1 MISERV
7 RPAITGPDLVFNN
20 VAPGGSIKQSVKMP
34 GGIGETFVLSNIVA
48 TGVITAGLLGAVI
61 EGRIRIDFPDQK
73 KTLTPEPVHWMTF
86 FQRFN
91 PFMAEVVMNSG
102 TIVDVTVYN
111 DGAVIGNFTVQ
122 FLGHV
127 ETGR

>member
-1 MISERV
+1 
-7 RPAITGPDLVFNN
+7 
-20 VAPGGSIKQSVKMP
+20 
-34 GGIGETFVLSNIVA
+34 
-48 TGVITAGLLGAVI
+48 
-61 EGRIRIDFPDQK
+61 
-73 KTLTPEPVHWMTF
+73 
-86 FQRFN
+86 
-91 PFMAEVVMNSG
+91 MAEVVMNSG